1 MDEPRML
8 KVTLVRSPIG
18 STERV
23 RETLRALGLSR
34 MGKTVIVNDNAPTQ
48 GRIQRVAHLVEVKS

>member
-1 MDEPRML
+1 ML

-18 STERV
+18 STEQV

-34 MGKTVIVNDNAPTQ
+34 MGKTVIVHDNEPTQ
-48 GRIQRVAHLVEVKS
+48 GRIRRVAHLVEVKS

>member
-1 MDEPRML
+1 ML

-18 STERV
+18 TVARV

-34 MGKTVIVNDNAPTQ
+34 LGKTVIVHDNPPTQ
-48 GRIQRVAHLVEVKS
+48 GRIRRVAHLVEVKS

>member
-1 MDEPRML
+1 ML

-23 RETLRALGLSR
+23 RQTLRALGLAR
-34 MGKTVIVNDNAPTQ
+34 IGRTAIVRDNAQMQ
-48 GRIQRVAHLVEVKS
+48 GRIRQVAHLVEVKS